1 LKDVGAINYTAY
13 FRYPRKVNHSPIT
26 PMVALPDYISMSAE
40 EYLVWEP
47 TQEQRYEY
55 WDGEVVAM
63 SGGTRNHNRVS
74 ANFFKLLDDAL
85 ADRSCEVY
93 IVDVKVQVEPGQK
106 YFYPDVVVTCDPRD
120 RDPQL
125 IQYPCLI
132 IEVLSPSTEAGDRG
146 KKFAKYR
153 QSPSLQEY
161 VLVQVAQ
168 PLVEV
173 FRRNQQ
179 GQWVLSEYNLN
190 DKLRLESVDVE
201 IAIADLYR
209 QVQFEPEI

>member
-1 LKDVGAINYTAY
+1 
-13 FRYPRKVNHSPIT
+13 
-26 PMVALPDYISMSAE
+26 MVALPDPVLMSAE

-55 WDGEVVAM
+55 WDGEIVAM
-63 SGGTRNHNRVS
+63 SGATRNHNRVS
-74 ANFFKLLDDAL
+74 GNFFKLLDDAL

-93 IVDVKVQVEPGQK
+93 IVDVKVEVEPGQK
-106 YFYPDVVVTCDPRD
+106 YFYPDVVVTCDERD

-125 IQYPCLI
+125 IQFPCLI
-132 IEVLSPSTEAGDRG
+132 IEVLSPSTEAADRG

-153 QSPSLQEY
+153 QLPILQEY

-168 PLVEV
+168 PSVEV
-173 FRRNQQ
+173 FRRNEQ
-179 GQWVLSEYNLN
+179 GKWVLSEYNL
-190 DKLRLESVDVE
+190 DEILRLESVNVE

-209 QVQFEPEI
+209 KVEFETEATEN

>member
-1 LKDVGAINYTAY
+1 
-13 FRYPRKVNHSPIT
+13 
-26 PMVALPDYISMSAE
+26 MVALPDNILMSAE

-47 TQEQRYEY
+47 TQEERYEY
-55 WDGEVVAM
+55 WDGEVVMM
-63 SGGTRNHNRVS
+63 SGATRNHNRIS

-106 YFYPDVVVTCDPRD
+106 YFYPDVVVTCDDRD
-120 RDPQL
+120 IDPQL

-132 IEVLSPSTEAGDRG
+132 IEVLSPSTEAADRG

-153 QSPSLQEY
+153 QSPTLQEY

-168 PLVEV
+168 PGVEV
-173 FRRNQQ
+173 FRRNEQ
-179 GQWVLSEYNLN
+179 GKWVLSEYNL
-190 DKLRLESVDVE
+190 DERLRLESVDVE
-201 IAIADLYR
+201 IAIAHLYR
-209 QVQFEPEI
+209 QVQFEAEATEN

>member
-1 LKDVGAINYTAY
+1 MERLYKG
-13 FRYPRKVNHSPIT
+13 FRLTNLLNRTV
-26 PMVALPDYISMSAE
+26 L
-40 EYLVWEP
+40 

-63 SGGTRNHNRVS
+63 SGGKRNHNRVS
-74 ANFFKLLDDAL
+74 LNFSKLLDDAL

-93 IVDVKVQVEPGQK
+93 IVDVKVQIEAGQK
-106 YFYPDVVVTCDPRD
+106 YFYPDVVVTCNQCDCLRHCAKRD
-120 RDPQL
+120 RNPQL
-125 IQYPCLI
+125 IQFPCLI
-132 IEVLSPSTEAGDRG
+132 IEVLSPSTEAADRG

-153 QSPSLQEY
+153 QSPTLQEY

-168 PLVEV
+168 PCVEV

-190 DKLRLESVDVE
+190 DRLRLETVDVE

-209 QVQFEPEI
+209 QVQLKTETTENEVDE